1 MKETIPLIFD
11 PKHACFYEVA
21 AFIVL
26 RYIPCYVSLMAQ
38 KHVSIFS

>member
-11 PKHACFYEVA
+11 PKHACFYEVS

-26 RYIPCYVSLMAQ
+26 RYIPCYVSLTAQ
-38 KHVSIFS
+38 THVSIFS